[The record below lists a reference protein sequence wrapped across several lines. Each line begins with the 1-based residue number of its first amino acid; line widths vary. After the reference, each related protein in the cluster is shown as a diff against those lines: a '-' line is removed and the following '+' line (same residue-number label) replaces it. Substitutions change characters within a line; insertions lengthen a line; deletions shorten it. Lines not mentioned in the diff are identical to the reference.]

1 MHVCIVI
8 LEWRRA
14 CQVLPVCWPTAVKVS
29 PAWHDLRLRIGHEAT
44 PDSSCIS
51 CRIHKEELQEPRQ
64 YAVIVF
70 MLVGAI
76 LAATIV
82 HNNVMAFSHARHLKP
97 AANLWMS
104 GTDST
109 HLAHYRR
116 LMLV

>member
-1 MHVCIVI
+1 MF
-8 LEWRRA
+8 
-14 CQVLPVCWPTAVKVS
+14 
-29 PAWHDLRLRIGHEAT
+29 
-44 PDSSCIS
+44 
-51 CRIHKEELQEPRQ
+51 CRIHKEELQKPHQ

-70 MLVGAI
+70 MLVGAV

-104 GTDST
+104 GTYST
-109 HLAHYRR
+109 HLTHYRR